1 MALPKQLPWYD
12 IGNPAI
18 QRLSPEEIRALQLER
33 LQNMVEYVYY
43 SSPFWRRKLEDAKVT
58 PEQIKT
64 LDDVRRLPFTTR
76 DELLADQ
83 EEHPPFGS
91 YVCSHPSTW
100 CRVFATS
107 GTTGRP
113 LKRVLSFRD
122 WELSVR
128 AGLRYGRFPA
138 YERAITDR
146 EVVVFL
152 HRMDGLWAITAG
164 MEAAIRR
171 GALVVPLGRYTSEQ
185 KVQLI
190 HELRA
195 TTVHGTPS
203 YLLYLGR
210 LAEQMGMPMHEL
222 GSIRVLSMGY
232 EPGAAVEA
240 TRERVRELWG
250 QVEIRDGYGLTEIC
264 GLGGNC
270 SYSSAIHLPADLVLV
285 EVIDPQT
292 GEPAP
297 LGEPGELVYT
307 NLFMDTQ
314 PLLRY
319 RSRDIGRL
327 HPDPVCACGSSWPR
341 IAQGIEGRADDMIW
355 YKGVNIYP
363 SAVERV
369 VRGLP
374 ELADEFQIVLRGT
387 WERPELVVR
396 VEPLQDKVAYDR
408 LVPLVEEK
416 LRAALGVTTKVE
428 LCTPGTLPRSDYKA
442 RRVLDQRIGESGGL

>member
-12 IGNPAI
+12 IGNPVVR
-18 QRLSPEEIRALQLER
+18 RLPPEELRALQLER

-43 SSPFWRRKLEDAKVT
+43 SSPFWRRKLEAAKVT

-100 CRVFATS
+100 YRVFATS

-128 AGLRYGRFPA
+128 AGVRYGTPPA
-138 YERAITDR
+138 SERTYLGR
-146 EVVVFL
+146 EVVAFL
-152 HRMDGLWAITAG
+152 HRTDGLWAPTAG
-164 MEAAIRR
+164 VEGAARR
-171 GALVVPLGRYTSEQ
+171 GALVAPLGRYTSEQ
-185 KVQLI
+185 KVRLLHQ
-190 HELRA
+190 LRA
-195 TTVHGTPS
+195 TTVIGTPS

-210 LAEQMGMPMHEL
+210 LAEQLGMPMREL
-222 GSIRVLSMGY
+222 DSLQVLSTGF
-232 EPGAAVEA
+232 EPGAGIEA
-240 TRERVRELWG
+240 TRQRLRELWG
-250 QVEIRDGYGLTEIC
+250 PVRIREGYGLTEITG
-264 GLGGNC
+264 GLGESC
-270 SYSSAIHLPADLVLV
+270 AHSSAFHVPADRVLT
-285 EVIDPQT
+285 EVVDPQT
-292 GEPAP
+292 LEPVP
-297 LGEPGELVYT
+297 PGEPGELVYT

-327 HPDPVCACGSSWPR
+327 DPAPVCACGSAWPR
-341 IAQGIEGRADDMIW
+341 IAHGIEGRSDDMIP
-355 YKGVNIYP
+355 YKGINIYP

-369 VRGLP
+369 VRSLP
-374 ELADEFQIVLRGT
+374 ELADEFQLVLRGT
-387 WERPELVVR
+387 WERPELAVR
-396 VEPLQDKVAYDR
+396 IEPLPGRELNPPVLQRVA
-408 LVPLVEEK
+408 EQ
-416 LRAALGVTTKVE
+416 LRGALGVTVHVE
-428 LCTPGTLPRSDYKA
+428 PCPPGSLPRTDYKA
-442 RRVLDQRIGESGGL
+442 RRVVDERVKQ